1 KPAINSAIKDMKE
14 KLTSAK
20 SMVNE
25 IQETIPKVE
34 ELLNSTDGHLDEGQ
48 DILKEVLEEYPFV
61 QDKVSETADKLREL
75 KDEADLSDII
85 DLMKNDSD
93 VERGLL
99 AEPMKLHENELYP
112 IKNYGTGMTSFYTVL
127 SIWVG
132 ALLRISRL
140 STELPGEIKP

>member
-1 KPAINSAIKDMKE
+1 MKE

-48 DILKEVLEEYPFV
+48 DILKEGHEEYPFV

-75 KDEADLSDII
+75 KDEAALSDII
-85 DLMKNDSD
+85 ELLKNDPDAEHGFID
-93 VERGLL
+93 VHI
-99 AEPMKLHENELYP
+99 KIHENEL
-112 IKNYGTGMTSFYTVL
+112 L
-127 SIWVG
+127 
-132 ALLRISRL
+132 
-140 STELPGEIKP
+140 